1 MRRAVPRGKLEGF
14 TPCWNPAMT
23 PRLLP
28 LALASALFVA
38 GGVPALAH
46 NHNEAQPAASAA
58 ASAEADARVDAMFA
72 EYWEASLKMNP
83 LRATFVGDARY
94 NDQMPD
100 LFSAESRE
108 ASNAFNVAWLEKLK
122 AVDLNTLGPQRRLS
136 TEMLTRELALEIE
149 GERFPAWQQPLNQFR
164 NMAAL
169 FAQLGSGT
177 NAQPFKTVQDYDN
190 WLKRASRL
198 PVLFTTMQASMRE
211 GMASGVVQPKVLMAK
226 TIPQLDALIKDKPE
240 DTLFWRPIA
249 NLPADMPAAD
259 KERLTAA
266 YRTLIADELM
276 PAYRELRRFVAD
288 EYLPKTRDTV
298 ALSAL
303 PDGEAWYAYMAK
315 VQTTTDLT
323 PAQIHDIGLAEVARI
338 QGEMHDVMKQMGFEG
353 SLQDFFVHMTTA
365 KEYEY
370 ATEEA
375 LLTDYNSLRERIDL
389 RAKDMFSL
397 VPKAGFEIRPVE
409 AFRAASAA
417 GGSYQGPSQDGTRP
431 GVFYVNTYDLPSRK
445 NWDRDALYLH
455 EAVPGHHFQIALQ
468 QELTGLPMFRRFGG
482 ETAFAEGWGLY
493 AESLGKELGAYDT
506 PQQYFG
512 RLQAEIWRAIRLV
525 VDTGLH
531 SKGWTREQ
539 VIAYMKANS
548 ATTDT
553 EAVSEA
559 ERYIAIPGQ
568 ALAYKIGELK
578 ILELRAR
585 AEKALG
591 DKFDIKA
598 FHAEVLEDGSLPLSV
613 LEAKIDRYIAA
624 NKS

>member
-1 MRRAVPRGKLEGF
+1 
-14 TPCWNPAMT
+14 
-23 PRLLP
+23 
-28 LALASALFVA
+28 
-38 GGVPALAH
+38 
-46 NHNEAQPAASAA
+46 
-58 ASAEADARVDAMFA
+58 
-72 EYWEASLKMNP
+72 
-83 LRATFVGDARY
+83 
-94 NDQMPD
+94 
-100 LFSAESRE
+100 
-108 ASNAFNVAWLEKLK
+108 
-122 AVDLNTLGPQRRLS
+122 
-136 TEMLTRELALEIE
+136 
-149 GERFPAWQQPLNQFR
+149 
-164 NMAAL
+164 
-169 FAQLGSGT
+169 
-177 NAQPFKTVQDYDN
+177 
-190 WLKRASRL
+190 
-198 PVLFTTMQASMRE
+198 MQANMRE
-211 GMASGVVQPKVLMAK
+211 GMASGVVQPRVLMQK
-226 TIPQLDALIKDKPE
+226 VIPQLDALIKDKPE

-249 NLPADMPAAD
+249 NLPADMPPAE

-266 YRTLIADELM
+266 YRTLITEQLM

-298 ALSAL
+298 AISAL
-303 PDGEAWYAYMAK
+303 PDGEAWYAYLAK

-338 QGEMHDVMKQMGFEG
+338 QGEMHAVMKQMGFEG

-370 ATEEA
+370 PTEEA
-375 LLTDYNSLRERIDL
+375 LLADYNSLRERIDL

-431 GVFYVNTYDLPSRK
+431 GVFYVNTHDLPSRK

-468 QELTGLPMFRRFGG
+468 QELTDLPMFRRFGG

-506 PQQYFG
+506 PQLYFG

-585 AEKALG
+585 AEEALG
-591 DKFDIKA
+591 DRFDIKA

-613 LEAKIDRYIAA
+613 LEAKLDRFIAA
-624 NKS
+624 RKG

>member
-1 MRRAVPRGKLEGF
+1 MPLRPLS
-14 TPCWNPAMT
+14 
-23 PRLLP
+23 
-28 LALASALFVA
+28 LALAISLAVGL
-38 GGVPALAH
+38 PALAH
-46 NHNEAQPAASAA
+46 AQSTASIPAGSAAEAMQPADAA
-58 ASAEADARVDAMFA
+58 ADALFA
-72 EYWEASLKMNP
+72 EYWEASLKLSP
-83 LRATFVGDARY
+83 LRATFVGDTRY
-94 NDQMPD
+94 NDQLPD
-100 LFSAESRE
+100 LFSAESR
-108 ASNAFNVAWLEKLK
+108 AQGQAFNREWLAKVEAL
-122 AVDLNTLGPQRRLS
+122 DLDTLSPQRRLS
-136 TEMLTRELALEIE
+136 AEILLRDLKLEIE
-149 GERFPAWQQPLNQFR
+149 GERFPGWQQPLDQFR
-164 NMAAL
+164 NVAAL

-198 PVLFTTMQASMRE
+198 PVLFTTMQANMRE
-211 GMASGVVQPKVLMAK
+211 GMASGVVQPRVLMQK
-226 TIPQLDALIKDKPE
+226 VIPQLDALIKDKPE

-249 NLPADMPAAD
+249 NLPADMPPAE

-266 YRTLIADELM
+266 YRTLITEQLM

-298 ALSAL
+298 AISAL
-303 PDGEAWYAYMAK
+303 PDGEAWYAYLAK

-338 QGEMHDVMKQMGFEG
+338 QGEMHAVMKQMGFEG

-370 ATEEA
+370 PTEEA
-375 LLTDYNSLRERIDL
+375 LLADYNSLRERIDL

-431 GVFYVNTYDLPSRK
+431 GVFYVNTHDLPSRK

-468 QELTGLPMFRRFGG
+468 QELTDLPMFRRFGG

-506 PQQYFG
+506 PQLYFG

-585 AEKALG
+585 AEEALG
-591 DKFDIKA
+591 DRFDIKA

-613 LEAKIDRYIAA
+613 LEAKLDRFIAA
-624 NKS
+624 RKG

>member
-1 MRRAVPRGKLEGF
+1 
-14 TPCWNPAMT
+14 
-23 PRLLP
+23 
-28 LALASALFVA
+28 
-38 GGVPALAH
+38 
-46 NHNEAQPAASAA
+46 
-58 ASAEADARVDAMFA
+58 
-72 EYWEASLKMNP
+72 
-83 LRATFVGDARY
+83 
-94 NDQMPD
+94 
-100 LFSAESRE
+100 
-108 ASNAFNVAWLEKLK
+108 
-122 AVDLNTLGPQRRLS
+122 
-136 TEMLTRELALEIE
+136 
-149 GERFPAWQQPLNQFR
+149 
-164 NMAAL
+164 
-169 FAQLGSGT
+169 
-177 NAQPFKTVQDYDN
+177 
-190 WLKRASRL
+190 
-198 PVLFTTMQASMRE
+198 MQ
-211 GMASGVVQPKVLMAK
+211 KV
-226 TIPQLDALIKDKPE
+226 IPQLDALIKDKPE

-249 NLPADMPAAD
+249 NLPADLPAGE

-298 ALSAL
+298 AISAL
-303 PDGEAWYAYMAK
+303 PDGEAWYAYLAK

-370 ATEEA
+370 PTEEA

-468 QELTGLPMFRRFGG
+468 QELTDLPMFRRFGG

-531 SKGWTREQ
+531 SKAWTREQ

-585 AEKALG
+585 AEEALG
-591 DKFDIKA
+591 DRFDIKA

-613 LEAKIDRYIAA
+613 LEAKLDRFIAA
-624 NKS
+624 NKG

>member
-1 MRRAVPRGKLEGF
+1 MRLR
-14 TPCWNPAMT
+14 
-23 PRLLP
+23 P
-28 LALASALFVA
+28 LALALSLLVA
-38 GGVPALAH
+38 TAPALVHA
-46 NHNEAQPAASAA
+46 APASDAA
-58 ASAEADARVDAMFA
+58 ATAAAVSPADAAADALFA
-72 EYWEASLKMNP
+72 EYWEASLKLSP

-94 NDQMPD
+94 NDQLPD

-108 ASNAFNVAWLEKLK
+108 RSKAFNRAWLAKVEAL
-122 AVDLNTLGPQRRLS
+122 DLDALSPQRRLS
-136 TEMLTRELALEIE
+136 AEILLRDLKLEIE
-149 GERFPAWQQPLNQFR
+149 GERFPGWQQPLDQFR
-164 NMAAL
+164 NVAAL

-190 WLKRASRL
+190 WLKRAARL
-198 PVLFTTMQASMRE
+198 PVLFTTMQGNMRE
-211 GMASGVVQPKVLMAK
+211 GMASGVVQPRVLMQK
-226 TIPQLDALIKDKPE
+226 VIPQLDALIKDKPE

-249 NLPADMPAAD
+249 NLPADLPAAE

-266 YRTLIADELM
+266 YRALISEQLM

-298 ALSAL
+298 AISAL
-303 PDGEAWYAYMAK
+303 PDGEAWYAYLAK

-323 PAQIHDIGLAEVARI
+323 PAQIHDIGVAEVARI
-338 QGEMHDVMKQMGFEG
+338 QGEMHDVMEQMGFEG

-370 ATEEA
+370 PTEEA
-375 LLTDYNSLRERIDL
+375 LLADYNSLRERIDL
-389 RAKDMFSL
+389 RAKDLFSL

-468 QELTGLPMFRRFGG
+468 QELTDLPMFRRFGG

-585 AEKALG
+585 AEEALG
-591 DKFDIKA
+591 DRFDIKA

-613 LEAKIDRYIAA
+613 LEAKLDRFIAA
-624 NKS
+624 RKG

>member
-1 MRRAVPRGKLEGF
+1 
-14 TPCWNPAMT
+14 MT

-38 GGVPALAH
+38 GGLPVAAH
-46 NHNEAQPAASAA
+46 NHATAPATASAPA
-58 ASAEADARVDAMFA
+58 TAEADARVDAMFA

-100 LFSAESRE
+100 FFSAESRE
-108 ASNAFNVAWLEKLK
+108 ANNAFNVAWLEKLK
-122 AVDLNTLGPQRRLS
+122 TVDLNALGPQRRLS
-136 TEMLTRELALEIE
+136 AEMLIRELDLEIE
-149 GERFPAWQQPLNQFR
+149 GERFPAWQQPVNQFR
-164 NMAAL
+164 NTAAL

-177 NAQPFKTVQDYDN
+177 NAQPFKTAQDYDN

-198 PVLFTTMQASMRE
+198 PVLFNSMQANMRE
-211 GMASGVVQPKVLMAK
+211 GMASGVVQPKVLMEKA
-226 TIPQLDALIKDKPE
+226 IPQLDALIKDKPE

-249 NLPADMPAAD
+249 NLPADMPVAE

-266 YRTLIADELM
+266 YRTLIAERLM
-276 PAYRELRRFVAD
+276 PAFRELRRFVAD
-288 EYLPKTRDTV
+288 EYLPKTRDSV
-298 ALSAL
+298 AISAL
-303 PDGEAWYAYMAK
+303 PNGEAWYAYLAK

-323 PAQIHDIGLAEVARI
+323 PAQIHDIGLSEVARI
-338 QGEMHDVMKQMGFEG
+338 QSEMHAVMTQMGFEG

-370 ATEEA
+370 PTEEA
-375 LLTDYNSLRERIDL
+375 LLVDYNSLRERIDL

-585 AEKALG
+585 TEKALG
-591 DKFDIKA
+591 DRFDIKE
-598 FHAEVLEDGSLPLSV
+598 FHAQVLEDGSLPLSV
-613 LEAKIDRYIAA
+613 LEAKIDRFIAA
-624 NKS
+624 HRE

>member
-1 MRRAVPRGKLEGF
+1 MRLR
-14 TPCWNPAMT
+14 
-23 PRLLP
+23 P
-28 LALASALFVA
+28 LALALSLLVA
-38 GGVPALAH
+38 TAPALVHA
-46 NHNEAQPAASAA
+46 APASDAA
-58 ASAEADARVDAMFA
+58 ATAAAVLPADAAADALFA
-72 EYWEASLKMNP
+72 EYWEASLKLSP

-94 NDQMPD
+94 NDQLPD

-108 ASNAFNVAWLEKLK
+108 RSKAFNRAWLAKVEAL
-122 AVDLNTLGPQRRLS
+122 DLDALSPQRRLS
-136 TEMLTRELALEIE
+136 AEILLRDLKLEIE
-149 GERFPAWQQPLNQFR
+149 GERFPGWQQPLDQFR
-164 NMAAL
+164 NVAAL

-190 WLKRASRL
+190 WLKRAARL
-198 PVLFTTMQASMRE
+198 PVLFTTMQGNMRE
-211 GMASGVVQPKVLMAK
+211 GMASGVVQPRVLMQK
-226 TIPQLDALIKDKPE
+226 VIPQLDALIKDKPE

-249 NLPADMPAAD
+249 NLPADLPAAE

-266 YRTLIADELM
+266 YRALISEQLM

-298 ALSAL
+298 AISAL
-303 PDGEAWYAYMAK
+303 PDGEAWYAYLAK

-323 PAQIHDIGLAEVARI
+323 PAQIHDIGVAEVARI

-370 ATEEA
+370 PTEEA
-375 LLTDYNSLRERIDL
+375 LLADYNSLRERIDL
-389 RAKDMFSL
+389 RAKDLFSL

-468 QELTGLPMFRRFGG
+468 QELTDLPMFRRFGG

-585 AEKALG
+585 AEEALG
-591 DKFDIKA
+591 DRFDIKA

-613 LEAKIDRYIAA
+613 LEAKLDRFIAA
-624 NKS
+624 RKG

>member
-1 MRRAVPRGKLEGF
+1 LPSEL
-14 TPCWNPAMT
+14 PAMT
-23 PRLLP
+23 LRP
-28 LALASALFVA
+28 LTVALAITLACGA
-38 GGVPALAH
+38 PALVG
-46 NHNEAQPAASAA
+46 AQPSPAASAA
-58 ASAEADARVDAMFA
+58 GAGAASVAANPADAAADALFA
-72 EYWEASLKMNP
+72 EYWEASLQLSP

-94 NDQMPD
+94 NDQLPD
-100 LFSAESRE
+100 SFSAESRAE
-108 ASNAFNVAWLEKLK
+108 NAAFNTAWLARVS
-122 AVDLNTLGPQRRLS
+122 AVDLEALSPQQRLGVEILKRDL
-136 TEMLTRELALEIE
+136 ELEVE
-149 GERFPAWQQPLNQFR
+149 GERFPSWQQPLNQFY
-164 NMAAL
+164 NMASL

-177 NAQPFKTVQDYDN
+177 SAQPFKTTQDYEN

-198 PVLFTTMQASMRE
+198 PVLFTSMQANMRE
-211 GMASGVVQPKVLMAK
+211 GMASGVVQPRVLMQKVL
-226 TIPQLDALIKDKPE
+226 PQLDALIKDRAE
-240 DTLFWRPIA
+240 DTLFWQPIA
-249 NLPADMPAAD
+249 KFPDAFTAAD
-259 KERLTAA
+259 RERITAD
-266 YRTLIADELM
+266 YKSLIETQLM

-288 EYLPKTRDTV
+288 DYLPKTRETV

-303 PDGEAWYAYMAK
+303 PDGQAWYAYMAK
-315 VQTTTDLT
+315 TQTTTDLT
-323 PAQIHDIGLAEVARI
+323 PAQIHDIGLSEVARI
-338 QGEMHDVMKQMGFEG
+338 HGEMREVMKQMAFEG

-370 ATEEA
+370 PTEEA
-375 LLTDYNSLRERIDL
+375 LLADYNSLRERVDP
-389 RAKDMFSL
+389 RAMELFSL

-417 GGSYQGPSQDGTRP
+417 GGSYMRPSQDGSRP

-455 EAVPGHHFQIALQ
+455 EAVPGHHFQLALQ

-482 ETAFAEGWGLY
+482 ETAFSEGWGLY
-493 AESLGKELGAYDT
+493 AESLGKALGAYDT
-506 PQQYFG
+506 PPQYFG
-512 RLQAEIWRAIRLV
+512 RLQAELWRAIRLV

-539 VIAYMKANS
+539 VIAYMKDNS

-585 AEKALG
+585 AEKELG
-591 DKFDIKA
+591 DRFDIKA
-598 FHAEVLEDGSLPLSV
+598 FHAEVLQDGSIPLSV

-624 NKS
+624 TKG

>member
-1 MRRAVPRGKLEGF
+1 MRLR
-14 TPCWNPAMT
+14 
-23 PRLLP
+23 P
-28 LALASALFVA
+28 LALALSLLVA
-38 GGVPALAH
+38 TAPALVHA
-46 NHNEAQPAASAA
+46 APASDAA
-58 ASAEADARVDAMFA
+58 ATAAAVSPADAAADALFA
-72 EYWEASLKMNP
+72 EYWEASLKLSP

-94 NDQMPD
+94 NDQLPD

-108 ASNAFNVAWLEKLK
+108 RSKAFNRAWLAKVEAL
-122 AVDLNTLGPQRRLS
+122 DLDALSPQRRLS
-136 TEMLTRELALEIE
+136 AEILLRDLKLEIE
-149 GERFPAWQQPLNQFR
+149 GERFPGWQQPLDQFR
-164 NMAAL
+164 NVAAL

-190 WLKRASRL
+190 WLKRAARL
-198 PVLFTTMQASMRE
+198 PVLFTTMQGNMRE
-211 GMASGVVQPKVLMAK
+211 GMASGVVQPRVLMQK
-226 TIPQLDALIKDKPE
+226 VIPQLDALIKDKPE

-249 NLPADMPAAD
+249 NLPADLPAAE

-266 YRTLIADELM
+266 YRALISEQLM

-298 ALSAL
+298 AISAL
-303 PDGEAWYAYMAK
+303 PDGEAWYAYLAK

-323 PAQIHDIGLAEVARI
+323 PAQIHDIGVAEVARI
-338 QGEMHDVMKQMGFEG
+338 QGEMHDVMEQMGFEG

-370 ATEEA
+370 PTEEA
-375 LLTDYNSLRERIDL
+375 LLADYNSLRERIDL
-389 RAKDMFSL
+389 RAKDLFSL

-468 QELTGLPMFRRFGG
+468 QELTDLPMFRRFGG

-585 AEKALG
+585 AEEALG
-591 DKFDIKA
+591 DRFDIKA
-598 FHAEVLEDGSLPLSV
+598 FHAEVLQDGSLPLSV
-613 LEAKIDRYIAA
+613 LEAKIDRFVAA
-624 NKS
+624 RKG

>member
-1 MRRAVPRGKLEGF
+1 MRLR
-14 TPCWNPAMT
+14 
-23 PRLLP
+23 P
-28 LALASALFVA
+28 LALALSLLVA
-38 GGVPALAH
+38 TAPALVHA
-46 NHNEAQPAASAA
+46 APASDAA
-58 ASAEADARVDAMFA
+58 ATAAAVSPADAAADALFA
-72 EYWEASLKMNP
+72 EYWEASLKLSP

-94 NDQMPD
+94 NDQLPD

-108 ASNAFNVAWLEKLK
+108 RSKAFNRAWLAKVEAL
-122 AVDLNTLGPQRRLS
+122 DLDALSPQRRLS
-136 TEMLTRELALEIE
+136 AEILLRDLKLEIE
-149 GERFPAWQQPLNQFR
+149 GERFPGWQQPLDQFR
-164 NMAAL
+164 NVAAL

-190 WLKRASRL
+190 WLKRAARL
-198 PVLFTTMQASMRE
+198 PVLFTTMQGNMRE
-211 GMASGVVQPKVLMAK
+211 GMASGVVQPRVLMQK
-226 TIPQLDALIKDKPE
+226 VIPQLDALIKDKPE

-249 NLPADMPAAD
+249 NLPADLPAAE

-266 YRTLIADELM
+266 YRALISEQLM

-298 ALSAL
+298 AISAL
-303 PDGEAWYAYMAK
+303 PDGEAWYAYLAK

-323 PAQIHDIGLAEVARI
+323 PAQIHDIGVAEVARI
-338 QGEMHDVMKQMGFEG
+338 QGEMHDVMEQMGFEG
-353 SLQDFFVHMTTA
+353 SLQDFFVRMTTA

-370 ATEEA
+370 PTEEA
-375 LLTDYNSLRERIDL
+375 LLADYNSLRERIDL
-389 RAKDMFSL
+389 RAKDLFSL

-468 QELTGLPMFRRFGG
+468 QELTDLPMFRRFGG

-585 AEKALG
+585 AEEALG
-591 DKFDIKA
+591 DRFDIKA
-598 FHAEVLEDGSLPLSV
+598 FHAEVLQDGSLPLSV
-613 LEAKIDRYIAA
+613 LEAKIDRFVAA
-624 NKS
+624 RKG

>member
-1 MRRAVPRGKLEGF
+1 MRLR
-14 TPCWNPAMT
+14 
-23 PRLLP
+23 P
-28 LALASALFVA
+28 LALALSLLVA
-38 GGVPALAH
+38 TAPALVHA
-46 NHNEAQPAASAA
+46 APASDAA
-58 ASAEADARVDAMFA
+58 ATAAAVSPADAAADALFA
-72 EYWEASLKMNP
+72 EYWEASLKLSP

-94 NDQMPD
+94 NDQLPD

-108 ASNAFNVAWLEKLK
+108 RSKAFNRAWLAKVEAL
-122 AVDLNTLGPQRRLS
+122 DLDALSPQRRLS
-136 TEMLTRELALEIE
+136 AEILLRDLKLEIE
-149 GERFPAWQQPLNQFR
+149 GERFPGWQQPLDQFR
-164 NMAAL
+164 NVAAL

-190 WLKRASRL
+190 WLKRAARL
-198 PVLFTTMQASMRE
+198 PVLFTTMQGNMRE
-211 GMASGVVQPKVLMAK
+211 GMASGVVQPRVLMQK
-226 TIPQLDALIKDKPE
+226 VIPQLDALIKDKPE

-249 NLPADMPAAD
+249 NLPADLPAAE

-266 YRTLIADELM
+266 YRALISEQLM

-298 ALSAL
+298 AISAL
-303 PDGEAWYAYMAK
+303 PDGEAWYAYLAK

-323 PAQIHDIGLAEVARI
+323 PAQIHDIGVAEVARI

-370 ATEEA
+370 PTEEA
-375 LLTDYNSLRERIDL
+375 LLADYNSLRERIDL
-389 RAKDMFSL
+389 RAKDLFSL

-468 QELTGLPMFRRFGG
+468 QELTDLPMFRRFGG

-585 AEKALG
+585 AEEALG
-591 DKFDIKA
+591 DRFDIKA

-613 LEAKIDRYIAA
+613 LEAKLDRFIAA
-624 NKS
+624 RKG